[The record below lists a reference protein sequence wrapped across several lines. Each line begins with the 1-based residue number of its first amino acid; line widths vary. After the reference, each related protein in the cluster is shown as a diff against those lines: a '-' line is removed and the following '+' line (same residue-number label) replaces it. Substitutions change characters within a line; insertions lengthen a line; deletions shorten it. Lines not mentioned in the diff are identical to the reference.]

1 MYNDKLKVVLDGHM
15 VGEHETGNETYII
28 NLARSL
34 AQQIGVS
41 CLTAVNPRAAAGVDL
56 GGATRIPLARNGNWE
71 RLTNGLADTC
81 RSSQADLLHVTYIG
95 PFLPPCPMVVT
106 VHDVSFFRYPEFFK
120 LRDRLLFSTLLPLTL
135 THASAVITISE
146 FSKKEILYKFPFLQ
160 DRIYVTYLSP
170 GSIFSPISDSVL
182 DKSICI
188 RHGID
193 TDFILAVGNLQ
204 PRKNLLRLI
213 KAFSIIKTTFPS
225 VRLVIVGKAQW
236 HASEIYTLVSK
247 LGLKNEVIFP
257 GYVSDED
264 LVVLYNA
271 AQVFV
276 YPSIYEGFG
285 LPVLEAM
292 ACGTPVV
299 TSNSSSLPEVA
310 GTAALMVNPKSE
322 EEIANAILSILSNLE
337 LRNRLKNVGPAQA
350 AKFTWEKTAMGTVEV
365 YREVLK
371 GLRK

>member
-1 MYNDKLKVVLDGHM
+1 MRILIDAHM
-15 VGEHETGNETYII
+15 VGQHETGNETYVK
-28 NLARSL
+28 NLANELGRIPSVDCF
-34 AQQIGVS
+34 A
-41 CLTAVNPRAAAGVDL
+41 AVNNLSSSFANIG
-56 GGATRIPLARNGNWE
+56 IPQTV
-71 RLTNGLADTC
+71 RLRYSNDWIRLFY
-81 RSSQADLLHVTYIG
+81 SLPQACWVVKANLLHVTYIG
-95 PFLPPCPMVVT
+95 PFLLPCPMVVT
-106 VHDVSFFRYPEFFK
+106 VHDVSFSRYPEFFK
-120 LRDRLLFSTLLPLTL
+120 FRDRLLFSTLLPLTL
-135 THASAVITISE
+135 KRASAVITISE

-160 DRIYVTYLSP
+160 NRIYVTYLSP
-170 GSIFSPISDSVL
+170 GSIFFPISDSL
-182 DKSICI
+182 LNKSICS

-213 KAFSIIKTTFPS
+213 KAFSIIKTKFPS

-236 HASEIYTLVSK
+236 HASEIYALVRK
-247 LGLKNEVIFP
+247 LGLENEVIFP
-257 GYVSDED
+257 GYITDDE

-310 GTAALMVNPKSE
+310 GIAALMVDPNSE
-322 EEIANAILSILSNLE
+322 EEIARAILSVLSNPE
-337 LRNRLKNVGPAQA
+337 LQNRLKNAGPVQA
-350 AKFTWEKTAMGTVEV
+350 AKFIWEKTAMDTVEV